1 MPVASRLLSPVG
13 DKSAKYG
20 SIPWHAQIAVEE
32 DRRSKTLT
40 HLCSGVI
47 VSNRFVM
54 STVVIL
60 IWTAVMALMGHYQ
73 SGAEVVKGFSPE
85 CGGKTQ
91 RNEVLF

>member
-1 MPVASRLLSPVG
+1 MPVASRLLSPAG

-47 VSNRFVM
+47 VSNRYVSGHKISKF
-54 STVVIL
+54 SKADSLTV
-60 IWTAVMALMGHYQ
+60 TH
-73 SGAEVVKGFSPE
+73 VKTTRACNDSNFLGMF
-85 CGGKTQ
+85 
-91 RNEVLF
+91 

>member
-32 DRRSKTLT
+32 DDGRRAKTLT

-47 VSNRFVM
+47 VSNRYVM
-54 STVVIL
+54 SS
-60 IWTAVMALMGHYQ
+60 Q
-73 SGAEVVKGFSPE
+73 
-85 CGGKTQ
+85 TQ
-91 RNEVLF
+91 RYCIACIVRVLRCSMRIDM

>member
-47 VSNRFVM
+47 VSNRFVCDEY
-54 STVVIL
+54 SSNFDL
-60 IWTAVMALMGHYQ
+60 D
-73 SGAEVVKGFSPE
+73 S
-85 CGGKTQ
+85 C
-91 RNEVLF
+91 

>member
-1 MPVASRLLSPVG
+1 MPVASRLLSPAG

-47 VSNRFVM
+47 VSNRYVSGHKISKFPKHLGYGK
-54 STVVIL
+54 SIL
-60 IWTAVMALMGHYQ
+60 I
-73 SGAEVVKGFSPE
+73 
-85 CGGKTQ
+85 
-91 RNEVLF
+91 

>member
-1 MPVASRLLSPVG
+1 MRQVMPVASRLLSPAG

-47 VSNRFVM
+47 VSNRYVM
-54 STVVIL
+54 AQQVPKNIISMGMSIL
-60 IWTAVMALMGHYQ
+60 I
-73 SGAEVVKGFSPE
+73 
-85 CGGKTQ
+85 
-91 RNEVLF
+91 

>member
-1 MPVASRLLSPVG
+1 MPAASRLLSPVG

-32 DRRSKTLT
+32 EDQRRSKTLT

-54 STVVIL
+54 TDEYMYSSKFDL
-60 IWTAVMALMGHYQ
+60 DSSAVMGNKLVH
-73 SGAEVVKGFSPE
+73 V
-85 CGGKTQ
+85 
-91 RNEVLF
+91 

>member
-32 DRRSKTLT
+32 EDRRRSKTLLT

-47 VSNRFVM
+47 VSNRYVF
-54 STVVIL
+54 
-60 IWTAVMALMGHYQ
+60 
-73 SGAEVVKGFSPE
+73 
-85 CGGKTQ
+85 
-91 RNEVLF
+91 